1 MCLSG
6 AFEGARQVGA
16 GGYAVDAKQSDGFAS
31 GRGICRREFVRARPM
46 GESCGGCADGNDD
59 CVGCFGWAYRAAE
72 KSCDSGWRAARHS
85 RRPHDRKR
93 VLHVFRRGGHGVVVA
108 AGFLLCARGGDRLFA
123 WLSDARGALR
133 VGRERDAAD
142 VVGTGA
148 GGVALEPRFVCGD
161 EVPLLLLFGFGI
173 GVDARTR
180 GVAGGNDY
188 GFALVSSR
196 WRARLD
202 VDDGGFLFVACIA
215 RTGRGMAVCFERGP
229 SAQSEES
236 GAGGDVMRKEV
247 REVQEVEEVKEKSEG
262 VAAFFDLDGTLAPM
276 PSLESR
282 FFRMLRYR
290 KLIGVRNL
298 FLWLREALRLIPYG
312 IIQVVHANKM
322 YLRGVRTD
330 VECGG
335 TDIPVCLRLAGKTE
349 EKRRRQA
356 RMPVPLYPEAIECV
370 VWHVERGHLIVIV
383 SGTLEPLAERAAR
396 GLEAELAK
404 RGLATKIWICATR
417 LEQSAG
423 SWTGQILGEA
433 MFGEAK
439 ARAVRRIAAEENL
452 DLRRCFAYGDSSSDK
467 WMLEA
472 VGKPAAVNPSSD
484 LARIARRN
492 EWTVLRWGKEKNFTQ
507 RAQRAQRTQRA
518 DESDRELQAARA
530 KTGFGA

>member
-1 MCLSG
+1 M
-6 AFEGARQVGA
+6 
-16 GGYAVDAKQSDGFAS
+16 
-31 GRGICRREFVRARPM
+31 
-46 GESCGGCADGNDD
+46 
-59 CVGCFGWAYRAAE
+59 
-72 KSCDSGWRAARHS
+72 
-85 RRPHDRKR
+85 
-93 VLHVFRRGGHGVVVA
+93 A

-202 VDDGGFLFVACIA
+202 VDDGGFLFVAWIA
-215 RTGRGMAVCFERGP
+215 GVGGRMAVCFERGP
-229 SAQSEES
+229 SAQGEASC
-236 GAGGDVMRKEV
+236 AGSDVMTKEAK
-247 REVQEVEEVKEKSEG
+247 EVQEAEEVTEVKETTERNAG
-262 VAAFFDLDGTLAPM
+262 IAAFFDLDGTLM
-276 PSLESR
+276 PLPSMEWR
-282 FFRMLRYR
+282 FFRMLGYR
-290 KLIGVRNL
+290 KLIGILNL
-298 FLWLREALRLIPYG
+298 FLWLREALRLIPRG
-312 IIQVVHANKM
+312 IIQVMHANKM
-322 YLRGVRTD
+322 YLRGVRAD
-330 VECGG
+330 VGCGG

-349 EKRRRQA
+349 EKRRRQP
-356 RMPVPLYPEAIECV
+356 RMSVPLYPEAVERV
-370 VWHVERGHLIVIV
+370 AWHVERGHLIVIV
-383 SGTLEPLAERAAR
+383 SGTLEPLAKRTACE
-396 GLEAELAK
+396 LEAVLCES
-404 RGLATKIWICATR
+404 GLATKIWVCATR
-417 LEQSAG
+417 LEESAG
-423 SWTGQILGEA
+423 SWTGQIVGEA

-452 DLRRCFAYGDSSSDK
+452 DLWRCFAYGDSSSDK
-467 WMLEA
+467 WMLDA
-472 VGKPAAVNPSSD
+472 IGRPAAVNPSND

-492 EWTVLRWGKEKNFTQ
+492 EWAVLRWGKEKNFTRSPQ
-507 RAQRAQRTQRA
+507 RALRTERI